1 MKNLLFLFIIF
12 SNLVHAQTPK
22 LSFETKFY
30 DAENRWVLF
39 NKKENQNTYGLGFI
53 YLDPQAGFTFN
64 YEGEVELK
72 NNKFQRL
79 PRLDTTNNI
88 KIRLDVNTFDVYIL
102 LDGLIRQFGLPE
114 KPEWLDAYSVNQD
127 FIQNRVQKASFLNGA
142 GASHKALP
150 ILQKA
155 YEEDPHFPGL
165 EFELGYAYNATGSFY
180 KAVIVLNK
188 AIENDPSNFWYYR
201 ELGFSLKHLNNLPE
215 AEKIYRKAIEL
226 TSDKIQIAEMA
237 INMAQSYY
245 HAKDKVNFDAWKK
258 VVMDNADPN
267 SQFMAYIQY
276 FEENWYK
283 PN

>member
-1 MKNLLFLFIIF
+1 MKKLLFLFF
-12 SNLVHAQTPK
+12 LCYQCAYAQKTSLK
-22 LSFETKFY
+22 FDTKFY
-30 DAENRWVLF
+30 DAEDQWVLF
-39 NKKENQNTYGLGFI
+39 NKKEKQSSHAVGFI
-53 YLDPQAGFTFN
+53 YLDQQAGFTFQ
-64 YEGEVELK
+64 YDGEVELK
-72 NNKFQRL
+72 NNKLVRL

-88 KIRLDVNTFDVYIL
+88 KYRLDANTFDVHIL
-102 LDGLIRQFGLPE
+102 SAEE
-114 KPEWLDAYSVNQD
+114 KKQLNLTDSPTWLANYKTNSD
-127 FIQNRVQKASFLNGA
+127 FIQNRVQRASYLNGV

-155 YEEDPHFPGL
+155 YEEDPHFQGL
-165 EFELGYAYNATGSFY
+165 EFELGYAYNALGSFY

-215 AEKIYRKAIEL
+215 AEKAYRKGIEL
-226 TSDKIQIAEMA
+226 TSDKIQVAEMA

-258 VVMDNADPN
+258 VVVENSEPE

-276 FEENWYK
+276 FEDNWYK